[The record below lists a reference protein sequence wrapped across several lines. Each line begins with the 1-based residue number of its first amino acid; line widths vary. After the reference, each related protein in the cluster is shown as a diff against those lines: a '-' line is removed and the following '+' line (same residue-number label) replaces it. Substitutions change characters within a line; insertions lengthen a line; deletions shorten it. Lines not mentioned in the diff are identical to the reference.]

1 MSDPSPEYI
10 PPPPPPGTP
19 PPAFQPPP
27 GYAMPPGYQPPPSYQ
42 PPQALYQPAPGYAP
56 TSGYVPPTAGYAPA
70 VYGAAAGVSLMSQF
84 SGIALW
90 SIILGAVSVGV
101 PIMTYMST
109 GGTVTFFY
117 VLPIVGLIRGFT
129 AFSRGQVIGGLLG
142 MGLNAVGGLISLF
155 ASGVL

>member
-1 MSDPSPEYI
+1 MSDPQAGFV

-19 PPAFQPPP
+19 PPAFQAPP
-27 GYAMPPGYQPPPSYQ
+27 GYAMPPSYQ
-42 PPQALYQPAPGYAP
+42 LPQAPYQPAAGYAP
-56 TSGYVPPTAGYAPA
+56 TYGYIPPTAGYAPA
-70 VYGAAAGVSLMSQF
+70 VYGAAAGFSLMSQF

-101 PIMTYMST
+101 PIMTYLST

-129 AFSRGQVIGGLLG
+129 AVSRGQVIGGMLG
-142 MGLNAVGGLISLF
+142 MGLSAVGGLISLF
-155 ASGVL
+155 ASGIL

>member
-1 MSDPSPEYI
+1 MSDPKPEFA

-19 PPAFQPPP
+19 PPAFQAPP
-27 GYAMPPGYQPPPSYQ
+27 GYAMPPS
-42 PPQALYQPAPGYAP
+42 YQPAPVSYQPAQGYAP
-56 TSGYVPPTAGYAPA
+56 TPGYIPPASGYAPA
-70 VYGAAAGVSLMSQF
+70 VYGAAAGFSLMSQF
-84 SGIALW
+84 TGIALW

-101 PIMTYMST
+101 PIATYLST

-129 AFSRGQVIGGLLG
+129 AISRGQVIGGMVG
-142 MGLNAVGGLISLF
+142 MGLNAIGGLISLF